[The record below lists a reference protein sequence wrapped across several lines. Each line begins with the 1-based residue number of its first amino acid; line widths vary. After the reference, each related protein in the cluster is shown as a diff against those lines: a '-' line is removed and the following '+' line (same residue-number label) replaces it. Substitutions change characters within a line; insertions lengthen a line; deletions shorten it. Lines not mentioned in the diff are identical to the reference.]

1 MRTNSKQPSNVA
13 LLTKLG
19 MMLLSCFAAKKMV
32 VFTMQ
37 LVANPE
43 LLRYP
48 FFYYS
53 RRIVVSATRRTKL
66 ILQHLLSTTTRST
79 NED

>member
-37 LVANPE
+37 LVANPV
-43 LLRYP
+43 LRYP
-48 FFYYS
+48 FFYYY
-53 RRIVVSATRRTKL
+53 RRIVVSATRTKL